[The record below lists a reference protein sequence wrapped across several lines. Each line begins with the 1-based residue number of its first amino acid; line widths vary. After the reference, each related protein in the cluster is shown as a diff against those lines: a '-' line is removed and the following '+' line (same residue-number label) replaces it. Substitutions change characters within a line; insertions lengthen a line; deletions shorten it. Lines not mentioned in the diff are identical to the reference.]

1 MAPQLPT
8 ISPEKFTEALAG
20 ALSFPPKISAAAE
33 LLAEP
38 ERIFEEQAAAAGLPV
53 PTGPTRMLAQALSGI
68 EATLP
73 TFAPL
78 GLPAP
83 PVAPTPVQT
92 VPTVPAT
99 PPTTPPAG
107 VSLGEA
113 EKVEVGRPTPTR
125 AREKIEIIE
134 V

>member
-8 ISPEKFTEALAG
+8 IAPEKFTEALAG
-20 ALSFPPKISAAAE
+20 ALSFPPKISALAE

-38 ERIFEEQAAAAGLPV
+38 ERIFEEQAAAMGLPV
-53 PTGPTRMLAQALSGI
+53 PTGPTRMLAQTISGI

-73 TFAPL
+73 ALALPGFPTPTAPTT
-78 GLPAP
+78 PTAP
-83 PVAPTPVQT
+83 PVGAGQ
-92 VPTVPAT
+92 
-99 PPTTPPAG
+99 G

-113 EKVEVGRPTPTR
+113 EKVEIERPAPRTR
-125 AREKIEIIE
+125 ERIEIIE

>member
-38 ERIFEEQAAAAGLPV
+38 ERIFEEQAAAMGFPV

-73 TFAPL
+73 TFAPP
-78 GLPAP
+78 GFPAP
-83 PVAPTPVQT
+83 TAPT
-92 VPTVPAT
+92 VPTA
-99 PPTTPPAG
+99 PPTGGAGQG
-107 VSLGEA
+107 VSLGEV
-113 EKVEVGRPTPTR
+113 EKVEVERPAPTR

>member
-1 MAPQLPT
+1 MAPQLPA
-8 ISPEKFTEALAG
+8 PEKFTEALAG
-20 ALSFPPKISAAAE
+20 ALSFPPKISAIAE

-38 ERIFEEQAAAAGLPV
+38 ERIFEEQAAAMGFPV

-73 TFAPL
+73 TFAPP
-78 GLPAP
+78 GFPTPTAPTAPTAP
-83 PVAPTPVQT
+83 PAGGAGQ
-92 VPTVPAT
+92 
-99 PPTTPPAG
+99 G